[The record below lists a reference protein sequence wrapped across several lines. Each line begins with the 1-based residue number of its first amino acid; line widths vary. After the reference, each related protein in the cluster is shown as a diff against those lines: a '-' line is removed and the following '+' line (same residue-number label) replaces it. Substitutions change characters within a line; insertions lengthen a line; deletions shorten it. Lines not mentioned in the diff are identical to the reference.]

1 MFFDFPAGTF
11 VAVVGPSGAGKSTLT
26 KVLCRLYE
34 PESGRILMDG
44 YDINKVELYSLRRQI
59 GQSLQTAKFL
69 EERPQFGDVGSRVQ
83 PC

>member
-1 MFFDFPAGTF
+1 MDFPAGTF
-11 VAVVGPSGAGKSTLT
+11 IAVVGPSGAGKSTLT

-34 PESGRILMDG
+34 PEAGRILIDG

-59 GQSLQTAKFL
+59 GVVPQETLLFEGTV
-69 EERPQFGDVGSRVQ
+69 QFGGAGSKVQ